1 MTLKNLDPYKLV
13 SIDNTCECAVK
24 ISNGMIFNI
33 GLKNAIRNIATTI
46 TSSLVNRDPFGL
58 YNIPT
63 LIITCNSSENLNDI
77 NNIYCQQILDPTMQE
92 TVYARLHVYKK
103 KIDVFFNEKSL
114 TSCAH
119 LGSWIPNTNQIL
131 GIGKYLQVS
140 SADYT
145 LNFQFDEDLE
155 SLGPQFGLY
164 EENGHF
170 YKKN

>member
-1 MTLKNLDPYKLV
+1 
-13 SIDNTCECAVK
+13 
-24 ISNGMIFNI
+24 MIFNI